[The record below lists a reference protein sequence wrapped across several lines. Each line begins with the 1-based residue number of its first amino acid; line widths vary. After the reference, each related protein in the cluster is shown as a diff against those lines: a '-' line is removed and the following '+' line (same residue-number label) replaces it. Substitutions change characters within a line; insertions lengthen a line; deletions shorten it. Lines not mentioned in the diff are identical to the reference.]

1 MTDNSD
7 IILEGFKTKPYKGTK
22 THRWLGKK
30 RKVYSSH
37 ANSKWDMSHTVS
49 MLIKLGLCV
58 AACTIVLFMCI
69 SGTTQE
75 VSSNND
81 STHENEDTFGRLK
94 YVEFPGIAE
103 VFAISKDSASP
114 VEYSK
119 IEYINNGKMACF
131 YVYDGSNVKCIDAGV
146 VYEIGYSDVRG
157 NYVSI
162 KQEDGRVA
170 SYYGLRQVIVELGQP
185 LYKGD
190 RLGISGYI
198 VCYSLNREGK
208 NVELFGKFGN

>member
-1 MTDNSD
+1 
-7 IILEGFKTKPYKGTK
+7 
-22 THRWLGKK
+22 
-30 RKVYSSH
+30 
-37 ANSKWDMSHTVS
+37 
-49 MLIKLGLCV
+49 
-58 AACTIVLFMCI
+58 
-69 SGTTQE
+69 
-75 VSSNND
+75 
-81 STHENEDTFGRLK
+81 
-94 YVEFPGIAE
+94 
-103 VFAISKDSASP
+103 
-114 VEYSK
+114 
-119 IEYINNGKMACF
+119 MACF

-170 SYYGLRQVIVELGQP
+170 SYYGLREVIVELGQP